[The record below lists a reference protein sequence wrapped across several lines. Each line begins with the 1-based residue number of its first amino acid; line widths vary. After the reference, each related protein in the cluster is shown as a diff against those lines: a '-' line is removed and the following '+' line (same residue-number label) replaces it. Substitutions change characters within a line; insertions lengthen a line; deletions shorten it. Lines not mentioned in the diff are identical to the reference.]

1 MQKNNK
7 KRNIYIVAF
16 VALVVLLGGGAF
28 AFMEWGGDTMDNSMS
43 SSKQSSVKADT
54 SSADYKQYAA
64 LKGEEYDR
72 LFLANMMTHHQ
83 GAIDMANLA
92 LKSASH
98 QDIKDLASNIVSAQT
113 GEINDM
119 MSWQKDWGYPAS
131 SGQMMMDHSSMGMDN
146 TNAVMMTALEGKTGA
161 DFDKAFLEQ
170 MIMHH
175 QSAINMATPGKSNA
189 QHQQVKDLTVGIINA
204 QTKEITQMKQ
214 WQKTWGYTN

>member
-7 KRNIYIVAF
+7 KRNMYIAAF
-16 VALVVLLGGGAF
+16 VAAVVLLGGGAF
-28 AFMEWGGDTMDNSMS
+28 AFMRWDGEKQDDSSTSMM
-43 SSKQSSVKADT
+43 QSSVKADT

-64 LKGEEYDR
+64 LRGEEYDR
-72 LFLANMMTHHQ
+72 LFLANMMAHHQ

-98 QDIKDLASNIVSAQT
+98 QEIKDLASNIVSAQT

-119 MSWQKDWGYPAS
+119 TQWQKDWGYPAS
-131 SGQMMMDHSSMGMDN
+131 SGQMMMDHSSMVMEDSMAGMM
-146 TNAVMMTALEGKTGA
+146 AKLEGKTGS

-175 QSAINMATPGKSNA
+175 QSAINMATPGKTNA
-189 QHQQVKDLTVGIINA
+189 QHQQVKDLTVGIVSA
-204 QTKEITQMKQ
+204 QTKEIVQMKQ
-214 WQKTWGYTN
+214 WQKSWGY